1 MLKEL
6 AGFFPPTTTLCA
18 LRFVFIGAFATSYG
32 LAQDSI
38 LPQSA
43 TPTELE
49 MSDFEWGPALKQS
62 MSFLMI
68 QQGFRVLTQ
77 GSTRAELKGPYF
89 RDWLTSVGN
98 LRGWDDSDPPI
109 ANYVGHSMEG
119 AIAGYIQ
126 IQNDRVGRS
135 LQFGDESYWQSRLRA
150 LAWSVAYSTN
160 YELGPLG
167 DGAIGNVGMVAG
179 TKGAV
184 DLVITPTV
192 GMAWLV
198 TEDALDRHLVSWIE
212 KKWQSPTGRML
223 VRSWLNPS
231 RSMANVLRGR
241 WPWYRDTRPLQWG
254 RQTE

>member
-1 MLKEL
+1 MFSEAARL
-6 AGFFPPTTTLCA
+6 ASLTTKLC
-18 LRFVFIGAFATSYG
+18 LRIVMIGVLATTSG
-32 LAQDSI
+32 VAQDSV
-38 LPQSA
+38 LPKSA
-43 TPTELE
+43 TPTDLE
-49 MSDFEWGPALKQS
+49 MPDFEWRPALRQS
-62 MSFLMI
+62 MTFLTI
-68 QQGFRVLTQ
+68 QQSFRILTQ
-77 GSTRAELKGPYF
+77 ESTRAEMTGPYF

-98 LRGWDDSDPPI
+98 LRGWGDSDPFI
-109 ANYVGHSMEG
+109 ANYVAHPMEG

-126 IQNDRVGRS
+126 IQNDRLGRTV
-135 LQFGDESYWQSRLRA
+135 QFGDELYWRSRLRA
-150 LAWSVAYSTN
+150 LMWSAVYSTN

-167 DGAIGNVGMVAG
+167 DGAIGNVGMTPG

-184 DLVITPTV
+184 DLVITPTL

-212 KKWQSPTGRML
+212 KKWHSPKGRML

-241 WPWYRDTRPLQWG
+241 WPWYRDTRPLHWG